1 MPQLHRARPSAALD
15 EDSIVTEPQGLVN
28 PTLSF
33 RAPQCENKGVRLSV
47 TGRRQQADATRSVKT
62 FDHFALGEDEV
73 LAAKGTTKVAVVI
86 PARNEEM
93 TIGGVLRALRPQG
106 TDGSGLIDEILVV
119 DDGSTDGTAEEAR
132 RHGARVMSLEG
143 GGKGAAMASGV
154 AASNGDLIAFL
165 DADVTN
171 TDLHFV
177 PRLIGP
183 LLLDKAVQLVKAF
196 YDRPFEGSAS
206 GGGRVTELCA
216 RPALSLLFP
225 ELTDVRQ
232 PLAGETAVRRTA
244 LGRLIIE
251 RGYRVE
257 MGLLLDVAHVFG
269 PQAIAQVDLGVR
281 IHRNRP
287 LTELGP
293 MATEVLGVALERAE
307 RWGRTAIRSS

>member
-1 MPQLHRARPSAALD
+1 M
-15 EDSIVTEPQGLVN
+15 
-28 PTLSF
+28 
-33 RAPQCENKGVRLSV
+33 RLSV
-47 TGRRQQADATRSVKT
+47 TGRRAAQETPRAVKT
-62 FDHFALGEDEV
+62 FDHRVLDEDAILE
-73 LAAKGTTKVAVVI
+73 AKGTTRIAVVI
-86 PARNEEM
+86 PARDEEE
-93 TIGGVLRALRPQG
+93 TIGAVLRALRPQG
-106 TDGSGLIDEILVV
+106 VDGSGLIDEILVV
-119 DDGSTDGTAEEAR
+119 DDGSRDTTAEEAR

-177 PRLIGP
+177 PRLVGP
-183 LLLDKAVQLVKAF
+183 LLLDKEVQLVKAF

-216 RPALSLLFP
+216 RPALELLFP
-225 ELTDVRQ
+225 ELTEVRQ

-244 LGRLIIE
+244 LGRLTIE

-287 LTELGP
+287 LSELGP
-293 MATEVLGVALERAE
+293 MATEVLGTALERAQ
-307 RWGRTAIRSS
+307 RWGRTI

>member
-1 MPQLHRARPSAALD
+1 MWPSTKEASIPGLFFRPQRWEH
-15 EDSIVTEPQGLVN
+15 G
-28 PTLSF
+28 F
-33 RAPQCENKGVRLSV
+33 VRLSV
-47 TGRRQQADATRSVKT
+47 THRRGTHEAVQAIKT
-62 FDHFALGEDEV
+62 FDHHTLGEDDV
-73 LAAKGTTKVAVVI
+73 LAAKGTTRIAVVI
-86 PARNEEM
+86 PARDEEQ
-93 TIGGVLRALRPQG
+93 TIGAVLQALRPQG
-106 TDGSGLIDEILVV
+106 MDGSGLIDEVLVV
-119 DDGSTDGTAEEAR
+119 DDGSKDATAEEAR

-143 GGKGAAMASGV
+143 GGKGDAMASGV

-171 TDLHFV
+171 TDLHFI
-177 PRLIGP
+177 PRLVGP
-183 LLLDKAVQLVKAF
+183 LLLDKKVQLVKAF

-216 RPALSLLFP
+216 RPALRLLFP
-225 ELTDVRQ
+225 ELTSVRQ

-244 LGRLIIE
+244 LGRLTIE

-287 LTELGP
+287 LAELGP
-293 MATEVLGVALERAE
+293 MATEVMATALERAQ
-307 RWGRTAIRSS
+307 RWGRTI

>member
-1 MPQLHRARPSAALD
+1 
-15 EDSIVTEPQGLVN
+15 
-28 PTLSF
+28 
-33 RAPQCENKGVRLSV
+33 
-47 TGRRQQADATRSVKT
+47 
-62 FDHFALGEDEV
+62 
-73 LAAKGTTKVAVVI
+73 
-86 PARNEEM
+86 
-93 TIGGVLRALRPQG
+93 
-106 TDGSGLIDEILVV
+106 
-119 DDGSTDGTAEEAR
+119 
-132 RHGARVMSLEG
+132 
-143 GGKGAAMASGV
+143 MASGV

-183 LLLDKAVQLVKAF
+183 LLLDKEVQLVKAF